1 MPFGISESAIA
12 KAYGPTDLS
21 GVYKGLQNN
30 INRLNKED
38 QLFRQQ
44 NLKEYMQAS
53 GKLAEISK
61 GARSED
67 TPEILKHINDWK
79 TYTKLRDAD
88 PRLIETNPKKWQ
100 EYQSKADESYGSA
113 INLSKESNEFKTEY
127 KNFGQE
133 ITNNAH
139 RYTGNAIEMWDKAN
153 KMPLSEIKKL
163 GLDNREKY
171 LSLYPEI
178 DKFYETFDKTAT
190 ARAQKDGDIQ
200 VRKTPLGEEK
210 KQIKYRNIPE
220 YGTYFDIA
228 NDTFSK
234 IGKDIRNRQ
243 NYAYTILAD
252 ANDYDRQVKQFAENI
267 QSADPDMLKA
277 MHISKD
283 MPTNLYLTQSIKK
296 EQDAG
301 KNPQTIASQY
311 LAMKKFNEHFR
322 GVSAED
328 QGYKIG
334 SELDKMAI
342 GDKLSTKRAD
352 AAFARRMKSLGLSD
366 QGGNFDISGTFNTI
380 SKGGESGQSQISKLV
395 SGLNSEPILQ
405 VNTTMVGYNLEKNK
419 EGTYD
424 KKPFSGQQDKYG
436 NYKNSNKALES
447 LDPNWKNLSEEEL
460 AKKMN
465 DQNLANAGIISTDIS
480 PKSIQSGKVMSFNW
494 VDKDGKAK
502 QVFLDTQDPESAK
515 WLNKTI
521 KGKIETK
528 KQKAAAAIGFSQD
541 VENEETYTPSVR

>member
-1 MPFGISESAIA
+1 MPLGISESAIA

-21 GVYKGLQNN
+21 GIYKSIENN
-30 INRLNKED
+30 INKLNKED

-44 NLKEYMQAS
+44 NLKEYVQAS
-53 GKLAEISK
+53 SKLSEVSK

-67 TPEILKHINDWK
+67 TPEILQHINDWK
-79 TYTKLRDAD
+79 KYTNLRDAEPNLIQKD
-88 PRLIETNPKKWQ
+88 PKRWQ
-100 EYQSKADESYGSA
+100 EYQSKVDESYGAA

-127 KNFGQE
+127 KNFGKE
-133 ITNNAH
+133 VTDNAH
-139 RYTGNAIEMWDKAN
+139 KYKPDAIALWDKAS
-153 KMPLSEIKKL
+153 KMPLSEIKKQ

-171 LSLYPEI
+171 LSLTPEV

-190 ARAQKDGDIQ
+190 VMAQKDGDVQ

-220 YGTYFDIA
+220 YGTYIDIA
-228 NDTFSK
+228 DNTFSK
-234 IGKDIRNRQ
+234 IGKDIRGRQ
-243 NYAYTILAD
+243 NYAYTILENAD
-252 ANDYDRQVKQFAENI
+252 DYDRQVKQFNDNI
-267 QSADPDMLKA
+267 NSADPDMLKV

-283 MPTNLYLTQSIKK
+283 MSPKLYLTKNASDEIK
-296 EQDAG
+296 DG
-301 KNPQTIASQY
+301 KNPQTVASQY

-322 GVSAED
+322 GVSSED

-342 GDKLSTKRAD
+342 QDRLSTKRAD
-352 AAFARRMKSLGLSD
+352 AAFAKRMKILGLSD

-380 SKGGESGQSQISKLV
+380 SKGGESGQAQISKLV
-395 SGLNSEPILQ
+395 GGLNSEPILQ
-405 VNTTMVGYNLEKNK
+405 VNTTMVGYNLEKNNK
-419 EGTYD
+419 GAYE
-424 KKPFSGQQDKYG
+424 KRPFSQQQDKYG
-436 NYKNSNKALES
+436 NYKNSNRALES
-447 LDPNWKNLSEEEL
+447 LDPNWKNLSEEEI

-465 DQNLANAGIISTDIS
+465 DQNFVNAGVISTDIN
-480 PKSIQSGKVMSFNW
+480 PKSIKSGKVMSFNW

-502 QVFLDTQDPESAK
+502 QVFLDTQDPESAR

-541 VENEETYTPSVR
+541 VGNEDNYTPSVR

>member
-12 KAYGPTDLS
+12 KAYGPMDLS

-139 RYTGNAIEMWDKAN
+139 RYKADAMQSWDKAN
-153 KMPLSEIKKL
+153 KMSLSEIKRL
-163 GLDNREKY
+163 GLDKRETY
-171 LSLYPEI
+171 ASLTPEV

-190 ARAQKDGDIQ
+190 ATAQKDGDVQ

-220 YGTYFDIA
+220 YGTYVDIA
-228 NDTFSK
+228 DNTFSK
-234 IGKDIRNRQ
+234 IGKDIRGRQ
-243 NYAYTILAD
+243 NYAYTILDSAD
-252 ANDYDRQVKQFAENI
+252 DYDRQVKQFQDNI
-267 QSADPDMLKA
+267 KSADPDMLKA

-283 MPTNLYLTQSIKK
+283 ISPKLYLTKNAIDEIK
-296 EQDAG
+296 DG
-301 KNPQTIASQY
+301 KNVQTVASQY

-352 AAFARRMKSLGLSD
+352 AAFARRMKSLGLTD
-366 QGGNFDISGTFNTI
+366 QGGNLDVSGVFSTI
-380 SKGGESGQSQISKLV
+380 SKGGESGQAQISKLV
-395 SGLNSEPILQ
+395 NTLNSEPILG
-405 VNTTMVGYNLEKNK
+405 VNTTMIGYNLEKTK
-419 EGTYD
+419 EGEYE
-424 KKPFSGQQDKYG
+424 KRRFSEQQDKYG
-436 NYKNSNKALES
+436 NYKNSKKALES
-447 LDPNWKNLSEEEL
+447 LDPNWQNLSEEEL
-460 AKKMN
+460 ATKMN
-465 DQNLANAGIISTDIS
+465 EKNKTNAGLVSTDIT
-480 PKSIQSGKVMSFNW
+480 PNSIRSGKVMSFNW
-494 VDKDGKAK
+494 VEKGEPR

-528 KQKAAAAIGFSQD
+528 KQKAAAAIGLSQD